1 MRNVL
6 IAAAALVALAGSAQA
21 AARHTWFQLHYDTAT
36 CEPSRVTP
44 QEFQND
50 TGHASG
56 LTAERIA
63 PDDAVKYNDD
73 TLEVTVRG
81 TSNGKPVK
89 WRFFSTKE
97 KCNAWLIGV
106 TPQQAPSADIN

>member
-1 MRNVL
+1 MRNL
-6 IAAAALVALAGSAQA
+6 IAAALVALAGSAEA
-21 AARHTWFQLHYDTAT
+21 GARHTWFQLHYDTAT
-36 CEPSRVTP
+36 CEASRVSP

-50 TGHASG
+50 TGHANG

-63 PDDAVKYNDD
+63 PDDAVKYNDG

-89 WRFFSTKE
+89 WRFFSSKE
-97 KCNAWLIGV
+97 MCNIWLVGIK
-106 TPQQAPSADIN
+106 PQRAPAADIN